1 VAGCGMPEGV
11 PHHKAEKQSTS
22 RLLELFSTFR
32 DILYGD
38 ANLLRVSETCSDEIV
53 GGISENLTEL
63 RTQLLIM
70 MKVFDSFLTPGLS
83 SHNQNLDD
91 SEQMETKT
99 GLSVGQLQLKQ
110 IYMEKEWYLIQKSQC

>member
-1 VAGCGMPEGV
+1 MPEGV